1 MRRFIHSLSVLTLL
15 AHLGLAQ
22 AAGTPAGTVITNI
35 ATGSADPLV
44 TGQPPVTAQSN
55 LVSTSVS
62 PVCAVSVTPDGSVG
76 QPGQQQ
82 TILPGESAL
91 FAYRVINSGNVTFDV
106 PLSVRIPGESAFTPA
121 TALYLDANGNGQ
133 LDDGERASISSLKL
147 PVDGSASLLVLA
159 QTNDAQ
165 RGDGFVNLV
174 ASCAGQP
181 DDANNVALL
190 RLGALP
196 VLSVS
201 KRFSPSVVKPGDQT
215 SVTLT
220 ATNAGQ
226 GESRELT
233 LSDDL
238 SALTAQG
245 LTYVPGS
252 ASASSGTLESGG
264 APTWQA
270 GDAGAAQNLRVRVPS
285 LKPGAILTLTFKM
298 LAGAA
303 TENRT
308 LTNTALAATG
318 NQTAQAQAQ
327 LTSQFNPAVALGP
340 IGNPEAPEGSATDQ
354 QTKAFALVGQETC
367 FNQTLKN
374 TGDVADSYTLNSTLA
389 TPAGSAV
396 FRTMAGAP
404 LDLPIALT
412 PNATLD
418 FKVCLTPQQ
427 AGPLTL
433 RLIAIGERGSTNATQ
448 DLITTVQAGLPDLIK
463 SVTPSGLVPA
473 GTALTYTLT
482 VRNTYTVALHD
493 VVVRDP
499 LNPALTFTSASD
511 GGQLVGGAVTWT
523 LGSLAPGESRTLSIQ
538 AQIGAATADGTNVT
552 NTFNMTSGELPGPL
566 DSNETS
572 SPVWTSKLV
581 IEKSVNQPNV
591 TYGDRLTY
599 TLVIRNLSAKASLI
613 DGIVTDTPAAGL
625 DYLPGSA
632 TLAGQPLADPQQQD
646 GHLAWAIGDLPPS
659 ANLIITYQVRVTAQA
674 TEELLNTVT
683 VSGRAN
689 SGQFSQAIASNT
701 ATATVKL
708 KLLTFAPLNDIV
720 GTVYIDRNR
729 DGRFESALDQPLAR
743 ARILLAGGR
752 EVLTD
757 AQGRYHF
764 KDVKMGIQALRLDP
778 QSVPSVALSVPMDGG
793 LSGTRTVNVLGLTG
807 VDFPL
812 APLTG
817 EIDATRSVSLVSGP
831 LTLTKIVS
839 VDAQTYTVTLRLQSA
854 QPLSDFVLNDP
865 LPQGAALK
873 EGRNT
878 LAATL
883 ATGETTLTYRF
894 DWTGER
900 RAAVTEPDVRWSY

>member
-1 MRRFIHSLSVLTLL
+1 MDFTPSVPSAFRVTGGHVRRFIHSLSALTLL
-15 AHLGLAQ
+15 AHLSLAQ
-22 AAGTPAGTVITNI
+22 AAGAPAGTVITNI
-35 ATGSADPLV
+35 ATGSADALV
-44 TGQPPVTAQSN
+44 TGQPPVAAQSN
-55 LVSTSVS
+55 LVSTIVS
-62 PVCAVSVTPDGSVG
+62 PVCAVSVTPDGTVS
-76 QPGQQQ
+76 QPGQRQS
-82 TILPGESAL
+82 ILPGESAL
-91 FAYRVINSGNVTFDV
+91 FAYRVINSGNVAFDV
-106 PLSVRIPGESAFTPA
+106 PLSVRTPGESAFTPT

-133 LDDGERASISSLKL
+133 LDDGERAPISSLKL

-159 QTNDAQ
+159 QTSDAQ

-201 KRFSPSVVKPGDQT
+201 KSFSPSTVKPGGQT

-226 GESRELT
+226 GESREVT

-245 LTYVPGS
+245 LTYVAGS
-252 ASASSGTLESGG
+252 ASASGGTLESGG

-270 GDAGAAQNLRVRVPS
+270 GDALAAQSLRVRAAS
-285 LKPGAILTLTFKM
+285 LKPGAVLTLTFKM

-340 IGNPEAPEGSATDQ
+340 VGIPEAPEGSPADQ

-367 FNQTLKN
+367 FDQTLKN
-374 TGDVADSYTLNSTLA
+374 TGDVADTYTLTSTLGSSPA
-389 TPAGSAV
+389 TTVGSAV
-396 FRTMAGAP
+396 FRTAAGAP
-404 LDLPIALT
+404 LDLPIVLT
-412 PNATLD
+412 PGTSID
-418 FKVCLTPQQ
+418 FKICLTPQQ

-433 RLIAIGERGSTNATQ
+433 RLIASGERGSQNATQ
-448 DLITTVQAGLPDLIK
+448 NLITTVQAGLPDLIK
-463 SVTPSGLVPA
+463 AVTPSGLVPA

-493 VVVRDP
+493 VVIRDP
-499 LNPALTFTSASD
+499 LNPALAFTSASD

-523 LGSLAPGESRTLSIQ
+523 LGSLAPGESRSFTIS
-538 AQIGAATADGTNVT
+538 AQVGAATADGTNVT
-552 NTFNMTSGELPGPL
+552 NTFNLTSGELPDPL
-566 DSNETS
+566 SSNQTA

-581 IEKSVNQPNV
+581 IEKSVDQTSV

-599 TLVIRNLSAKASLI
+599 TLTVRNLSASAPLL
-613 DGIVTDTPAAGL
+613 DGVVTDTPAVGL
-625 DYLPGSA
+625 DYVAGSA

-646 GHLAWAIGDLPPS
+646 GHLTWPIGDLPPS
-659 ANLIITYQVRVTAQA
+659 ANLVITYQVRVNTKAAQ
-674 TEELLNTVT
+674 ELLNSVV
-683 VSGRAN
+683 VSGRAAV
-689 SGQFSQAIASNT
+689 GQFSMAVTSNM
-701 ATATVKL
+701 AVAKVKL
-708 KLLTFAPLNDIV
+708 KLLTFAPLNDII

-764 KDVKMGIQALRLDP
+764 KDVQMGVQALRLDP

-807 VDFPL
+807 GGLPARPADRRDRCAAQCL
-812 APLTG
+812 A
-817 EIDATRSVSLVSGP
+817 
-831 LTLTKIVS
+831 
-839 VDAQTYTVTLRLQSA
+839 RL
-854 QPLSDFVLNDP
+854 
-865 LPQGAALK
+865 
-873 EGRNT
+873 
-878 LAATL
+878 
-883 ATGETTLTYRF
+883 
-894 DWTGER
+894 
-900 RAAVTEPDVRWSY
+900 RAADPHQDRRR